1 MTNGRQSVYQAP
13 PVWGDRASVA
23 TARFARAGSWLL
35 LGALIALATCARAA
49 EPDVARARQLLG
61 EGSYQQTYEL
71 LQPRRTTA
79 GDDADFNLLLAEAAL
94 RTERAEEA
102 KALFERALALR
113 PDSVD
118 AHLGLGRAYL
128 ALGDYAR
135 AKIEFETVLRFDDL
149 PPDLESQAEIYA
161 EAARA
166 YAQGRRLLASGYAMV
181 GYGNYRIGAIGG
193 GPRNDRFYSLRV
205 GGNLNYELDDGY
217 ALGGSLDYRF
227 RDYDAAG
234 RRNDSD
240 LRWNGAVSRN
250 VGEGNWI
257 GGVRGRVSYRG
268 NGIYRNDFG
277 LYGNY
282 RLRVDPDDQVA
293 AGLEVRQRRYPTGP
307 LRERTRNIVEL
318 TGSWTRA
325 LFDGKAS
332 FTLSGQAGREF
343 NTERPDGDANF
354 FGLSPSLSFSIT
366 ENLGGFVFFWWQNDR
381 YNIERLGAPGDSLVG
396 IGTRNDNLYEVGGGL
411 TWQFAPT
418 WSLNPEI
425 LYIRDQ
431 SNILANNYSST
442 EIWITLRKDF

>member
-1 MTNGRQSVYQAP
+1 MAAGRMLDGLSRLV
-13 PVWGDRASVA
+13 RAW
-23 TARFARAGSWLL
+23 SWRVPGLL
-35 LGALIALATCARAA
+35 MAASTCAHAA
-49 EPDVARARQLLG
+49 DPDLARARQLLG
-61 EGSYQQTYEL
+61 EGRYQQAYEL
-71 LQPRRTTA
+71 LQPSKTA
-79 GDDADFNLLLAEAAL
+79 SGDDADFNLLLGEAAL
-94 RTERAEEA
+94 RTGRAEEA
-102 KALFERALALR
+102 RTLFERALALR
-113 PDSVD
+113 PESVG

-128 ALGDYAR
+128 TLGEYAR

-149 PPDLESQAEIYA
+149 PADLQSQAEIYA
-161 EAARA
+161 EAAQA
-166 YAQGRRLLASGYAMV
+166 YAEGRRLLATGYAMA

-193 GPRNDRFYSLRV
+193 GPRNDRFYSLQV
-205 GGNLNYELDDGY
+205 GGNLNYEMDDGY
-217 ALGGSLDYRF
+217 ALAGSLDYRL
-227 RDYDAAG
+227 RDFDAEG

-240 LRWNGAVSRN
+240 LRWNGALSRN
-250 VGEGNWI
+250 VGEGNWV

-268 NGIYRNDFG
+268 NGNYRNDFG
-277 LYGNY
+277 VYGNY

-307 LRERTRNIVEL
+307 LRERTRNIVEV

-332 FTLSGQAGREF
+332 FTLAGQAGREF

-366 ENLGGFVFFWWQNDR
+366 EKLGGFVSFWWQNDR

-411 TWQFAPT
+411 TWQFAPG
-418 WSLNPEI
+418 WSLNSEI
-425 LYIRDQ
+425 LYTRDQ
-431 SNILANNYSST
+431 SNILAANYSST

>member
-1 MTNGRQSVYQAP
+1 MNPAPTSPSYQRF
-13 PVWGDRASVA
+13 RA
-23 TARFARAGSWLL
+23 AR
-35 LGALIALATCARAA
+35 LGAAAALTWPCLAWAA
-49 EPDVARARQLLG
+49 AADLPQARQWLA
-61 EGSYQQTYEL
+61 EGRHAQAYEL
-71 LQPRRTTA
+71 LQSQQSSSR
-79 GDDADFNLLLAEAAL
+79 DDAAFQLLLGEAAL
-94 RTERAEEA
+94 RSARTGEA
-102 KALFERALALR
+102 LVAFERALALQ

-128 ALGDYAR
+128 ARGDYAR

-166 YAQGRRLLASGYAMV
+166 HAEGKRLLASGYAIA
-181 GYGNYRIGAIGG
+181 GYGNYRTGATGG
-193 GPRNDRFYSLRV
+193 GPLNERFAAARV
-205 GGNLNYELDDGY
+205 GGNLNYELVDNY
-217 ALGGSLDYRF
+217 ALDGSLDYRF
-227 RDYDAAG
+227 RDYEGD

-257 GGVRGRVSYRG
+257 AGLRGRVSYRG
-268 NGIYRNDFG
+268 DGAYRNDFG
-277 LYGNY
+277 VYGNY
-282 RLRVDPDDQVA
+282 RLRLDADNQVA
-293 AGLEVRQRRYPTGP
+293 AGLELRQRRYPSSSP

-332 FTLSGQAGREF
+332 FTLAGQAGREF

-354 FGLSPSLSFSIT
+354 FGLSPSLGFSIT
-366 ENLGGFVFFWWQNDR
+366 RNLGGFAFVWWQNDR
-381 YNIERLGAPGDSLVG
+381 YNIERLGQPGDSLVG

-411 TWQFAPT
+411 TWQFVPT

-425 LYIRDQ
+425 LYVRDQ
-431 SNILANNYSST
+431 SNLLAANYSST